1 MPPVS
6 THFSHSAFATLDLAD
21 RDTITVGDQEF
32 RVIKLESRAYVES
45 PYVKEKKKATTI
57 QAKIKELPEQVK
69 RDYKLAKKLEL
80 MPENIAMNNIAKTI
94 RKGKEDELREELGFK
109 HLHIAHK
116 REHAERLRVGL
127 EEVMNEWDRL
137 SDLVRTIESSLDL

>member
-6 THFSHSAFATLDLAD
+6 THFSHSAFATLDLAE

-32 RVIKLESRAYVES
+32 KVIKLESRAYVES

-57 QAKIKELPEQVK
+57 QAKVKELPEQVK

-109 HLHIAHK
+109 YLHAAHK
-116 REHAERLRVGL
+116 REHAERLRVSL
-127 EEVMNEWDRL
+127 EDVMAEWDRL
-137 SDLVRTIESSLDL
+137 SDLVSTIEGSLDL